1 MGSWVFFFRTILFVV
16 VLAAG
21 FSASIRAC
29 CATDFITW
37 EDMKVDLE
45 ERLELREEGNRSHV
59 IVVDLNGKG
68 DSVTVQGAVDMVP
81 LNNSQRVKI
90 YISPGIYREKVLV
103 PDSKPYISFIG
114 DENQT
119 AETVLTWNN
128 KASDKDKDG
137 CELGTYRS
145 ASVTIESDFFCA
157 TGITIENSV
166 VAVPGGYGM
175 QAVALRIASEK
186 AMFHQVRI
194 LGAQDTLLDDH
205 GSHYFHQCY
214 IQGSI
219 DFIFGRSRS
228 LYQDCVLHST
238 ATRSGAIAAHH
249 RDTQDDDTGFSFVNC
264 TINGTGRV
272 YLGRAWG
279 TYSRAIYSYCDIDNI
294 ITPSGWNDWNQPSRQ
309 KTAVLGEYQCR
320 GKGADRRNRVAW
332 SKSFS
337 YEEVRP
343 FLDVNFI
350 GGDEWLRL

>member
-1 MGSWVFFFRTILFVV
+1 
-16 VLAAG
+16 
-21 FSASIRAC
+21 
-29 CATDFITW
+29 
-37 EDMKVDLE
+37 MKVDLE
-45 ERLELREEGNRSHV
+45 NERLELREDGNRSRV

-114 DENQT
+114 DENRT

-166 VAVPGGYGM
+166 VAVPGDYGM

-186 AMFHQVRI
+186 AMFYR
-194 LGAQDTLLDDH
+194 
-205 GSHYFHQCY
+205 
-214 IQGSI
+214 
-219 DFIFGRSRS
+219 
-228 LYQDCVLHST
+228 DCVLHST

-350 GGDEWLRL
+350 GGDQWLRL